1 MIKTNGIQ
9 AKLVKLFLIQL
20 VVISVVTLVGV
31 YAAAKVVEEVLMREA
46 LEGESEHYWALYD
59 QDKSFPLPNTENLL
73 GYMASDGDFS
83 SLPPELRG
91 KRPGYGRVK
100 IGDSN
105 PIVHV
110 SDRDNRRLY
119 LIFDETQVRDLA
131 FYFGIA
137 PLSAVLVILYLLAW
151 LSYRMSRKAV
161 SPIIKLAQALEH
173 FDLKSGKLVELDLSQ
188 AKVSADSDALL
199 LIEALEHFTERLAA
213 FIERERNFTR
223 DASHELRTPLAVI
236 KGSLDLLER
245 GDIDEVKTQKA
256 LTRVRNTAVDM
267 ETLIE
272 TLLMLAREEES
283 RLPEDPIILNDLVH
297 LVFNKIRVT
306 TEKPKVQLVLEER
319 SLIEMNAPEK
329 VVAIVLTNLI
339 RNAFNYTEQGE
350 IKVVLEEN
358 TLILSDTGIGMDE
371 SQLANIFDT
380 FYRAPGN
387 VQDGHGLGL
396 AIVKR
401 LCRQYGW
408 PIRVSST
415 PGEGSSF
422 TIEFPSAKQVQRS
435 VAPAYSS

>member
-1 MIKTNGIQ
+1 MIKTSGIQ

-31 YAAAKVVEEVLMREA
+31 YAAAKVVEEVLMRKA
-46 LEGESEHYWALYD
+46 LEGEAEHFWALY
-59 QDKSFPLPNTENLL
+59 QKDKNYPLPNTDNLL
-73 GYMASDGDFS
+73 GYMSVNGDVS
-83 SLPPELRG
+83 QLPDELQR
-91 KRPGYGRVK
+91 KSPGYGRVQM
-100 IGDSN
+100 GERN

-110 SDRDNRRLY
+110 SDYDNRRLY

-161 SPIIKLAQALEH
+161 SPIIKLAQELEH
-173 FDLKSGKLVELDLSQ
+173 FDLKSGRLGELDLSQ
-188 AKVSADSDALL
+188 AKVSADSEALL

-245 GDIDEVKTQKA
+245 GDIDHEKTQKA
-256 LTRVRNTAVDM
+256 LARVRNTAVDM

-272 TLLMLAREEES
+272 TLLMLAREDES
-283 RLPEDPIILNDLVH
+283 RLPDDPLILNDLVH
-297 LVFNKIRVT
+297 LVFNQIRVAV
-306 TEKPKVQLVLEER
+306 EKPKVQLVLEER

-329 VVAIVLTNLI
+329 VVSIILNNLI

-350 IKVVLEEN
+350 IKVELEAN
-358 TLILSDTGIGMDE
+358 TLVLSDTGIGMDE

-415 PGEGSSF
+415 PGKGSSF
-422 TIEFPSAKQVQRS
+422 TIEFPNAKQVNRQAS
-435 VAPAYSS
+435 PAYSS